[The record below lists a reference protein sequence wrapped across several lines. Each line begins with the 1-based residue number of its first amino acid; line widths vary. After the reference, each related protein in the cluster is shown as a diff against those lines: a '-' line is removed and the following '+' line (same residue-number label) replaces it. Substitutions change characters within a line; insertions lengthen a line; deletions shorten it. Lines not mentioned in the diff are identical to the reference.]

1 LAVNPPDGFGANG
14 DKKYTVK
21 YTAGSLMLWAYF
33 IWVLDILYRY
43 MVSWILAITDR

>member
-1 LAVNPPDGFGANG
+1 MALVQTGI
-14 DKKYTVK
+14 KSTMSTVK